1 MANGGRDLGGA
12 LEAAE
17 SLIAMKNKEAEKC
30 RAPETFEV
38 RSTNLYP
45 RVCIGVWA
53 GTAVLGG
60 MIYAVSRSMA
70 EASDGAFVAWLL
82 WGLGLIL
89 LILGLWMRFHHFVVT
104 PEGVQRKFGRF
115 TRWTYPWEIVT
126 EARLVKKNH
135 LLALYHDDRILF
147 GVSPEMK
154 GYYWLLQ
161 TVKRR
166 GIPVKRVKKI
176 PRMDYIRG

>member
-12 LEAAE
+12 LDAAE

-45 RVCIGVWA
+45 RLCLGVFA
-53 GTAVLGG
+53 GTAVVGG
-60 MIYAVSRSMA
+60 LAYGVSRSMA

-89 LILGLWMRFHHFVVT
+89 LILGLWMRFQHFVVT

-147 GVSPEMK
+147 GVSPEMR